1 MQNLPEKQPV
11 TISVLPFEVNS
22 GQCRITAGRGIIL
35 MAAFTVLSPTA
46 ILGYGFPGDSF
57 QRGLECAPDLIA
69 VDAGSTDPGPYYL
82 GSGKSFTDRHAVRR
96 DLALLLQAAV
106 SGDIPLV
113 IGSAGGAGARPHL
126 EWTLAIVRELAREL
140 QLSFRLGIISADV
153 PRERAL
159 AGLRQGRVRALT
171 GVPPLDEASLADSTA
186 LVAQM
191 GVEPIQQALSLGC
204 QVVVAGRAYDPAV
217 FAALPMMRGFDPG
230 LALHLGKILECA
242 AIAASPGSGADCALG
257 ILEQDRFILRPLSA
271 ERCFTPTSVAAHTL
285 YEKSNPYL
293 LPGPGGDLDLR
304 GVSFESAGEG
314 QVAVRGSRFI
324 PADRYC
330 VKLEGA
336 RRVGCRSI
344 SIAGVRDPVMI
355 GSMDTI
361 LQQVRERVRAML
373 PAADSDRGLSFHVYG
388 RDGVMGAR
396 EPRRG
401 HPAHELGIVI
411 DAVCPTPEA
420 ADTLCSLTR
429 STLLH
434 FGYQGRIATAGN
446 LAFPFSPSDLRAGEV
461 YEFSVYHLLEA
472 DPLELFPV
480 TVEEL
485 QA

>member
-1 MQNLPEKQPV
+1 MQNSPEKQPV

-22 GQCRITAGRGIIL
+22 APSRVSLRDAPCL
-35 MAAFTVLSPTA
+35 MARFVILSPTA
-46 ILGYGFPGDSF
+46 ILGYGFPEDSF
-57 QRGLECAPDLIA
+57 ARGLACNPDLIA

-82 GSGKSFTDRHAVRR
+82 GSGKSFTDRNAVRR

-106 SGDIPLV
+106 GRGIPLV

-126 EWTLAIVRELAREL
+126 DWTTEILRQLAREL
-140 QLSFRLGIISADV
+140 QLSFRLGIVAADV
-153 PRERAL
+153 SRKTVLE
-159 AGLRQGRVRALT
+159 GLRQGRVTALT
-171 GVPPLDEASLADSTA
+171 GVPPLDEATLADTTA

-204 QVVVAGRAYDPAV
+204 DVVVTGRAYDPSV
-217 FAALPMMRGFDPG
+217 FAALPMTQGFDPG

-257 ILEQDRFILRPLSA
+257 ILERDSFILQPLSS

-285 YEKSNPYL
+285 YEKSNPCL
-293 LPGPGGDLDLR
+293 LPGPGGELDLR
-304 GVSFESAGEG
+304 QVSFESVGDG
-314 QVAVRGSRFI
+314 RVAVRGSRFV
-324 PADRYC
+324 PSGQYC
-330 VKLEGA
+330 LKLEGA
-336 RRVGCRSI
+336 RRVGYRSI
-344 SIAGVRDPVMI
+344 SIAGVRDPIMVAAI
-355 GSMDTI
+355 DTI
-361 LQQVRERVRAML
+361 LRQVRERVRSML
-373 PAADSDRGLSFHVYG
+373 PPGESDQGLSFHVYG

-396 EPRRG
+396 EPQREN
-401 HPAHELGIVI
+401 PAHELGIVI
-411 DAVCPTPEA
+411 DAVCPAAEA

-461 YEFSVYHLLEA
+461 YEFSIYHLLEA
-472 DPLELFPV
+472 DPLQLFPV

>member
-1 MQNLPEKQPV
+1 MDDF
-11 TISVLPFEVNS
+11 TI
-22 GQCRITAGRGIIL
+22 
-35 MAAFTVLSPTA
+35 LSPTA
-46 ILGYGFPGDSF
+46 ILGYGFPEDSF

-82 GSGKSFTDRHAVRR
+82 GSGKSFTDRNAVRR

-106 SGDIPLV
+106 NADIPLV

-126 EWTLAIVRELAREL
+126 EWTVAIVRELAREL
-140 QLSFRLGIISADV
+140 QLSFRLGIVGADV
-153 PRERAL
+153 DRETVL
-159 AGLRQGRVRALT
+159 AGLRQHRVSALT
-171 GVPPLDEASLADSTA
+171 GVPQLDEKTLADSTA

-191 GVEPIQQALSLGC
+191 GVEPIQQALSQGC
-204 QVVVAGRAYDPAV
+204 QVVIAGRAYDPAV
-217 FAALPMMRGFDPG
+217 FAALPIMRGYDPG

-257 ILEQDRFILRPLSA
+257 ILERDRFILRPLSA
-271 ERCFTPTSVAAHTL
+271 ERRFTPTSVAAHTL

-293 LPGPGGDLDLR
+293 LPGPGGELDLR
-304 GVSFESAGEG
+304 AVSFTSIGDG
-314 QVAVRGSRFI
+314 QVAVRGSRFV
-324 PADRYC
+324 PSEHYR

-344 SIAGVRDPVMI
+344 AIAGVRDPVMI
-355 GSMDTI
+355 AAIDTI
-361 LQQVRERVRAML
+361 LQQVRERVRTML
-373 PAADSDRGLSFHVYG
+373 PGGASDEGLSFHVYG
-388 RDGVMGAR
+388 RDGVMGAS
-396 EPRRG
+396 EPQRQ

-446 LAFPFSPSDLRAGEV
+446 LAFPFSPSDLRAGDV

-472 DPLELFPV
+472 DPLQLFPV
-480 TVEEL
+480 TIEEL

>member
-22 GQCRITAGRGIIL
+22 GQCRIAAGRGACL
-35 MAAFTVLSPTA
+35 MAAFTILSPTA
-46 ILGYGFPGDSF
+46 ILGYGFPEDSF

-82 GSGKSFTDRHAVRR
+82 GSGKSFTDRNAVRR

-106 SGDIPLV
+106 GAGIPLV

-126 EWTLAIVRELAREL
+126 QWTVAIVRELAREL
-140 QLSFRLGIISADV
+140 QLSFRLGIVSADV

-159 AGLRQGRVRALT
+159 AGLRQGRVSALT
-171 GVPPLDEASLADSTA
+171 GVPPLDEATLADSTA

-324 PADRYC
+324 PAARYC

-355 GSMDTI
+355 GSIDTI

-373 PAADSDRGLSFHVYG
+373 PTAESDRGLNFHVYG
-388 RDGVMGAR
+388 CDGVMGAG
-396 EPRRG
+396 EPRRA

-411 DAVCPTPEA
+411 DAVCPTAEA

-485 QA
+485 QS